1 MTSSRRRILP
11 HALLRIAAAGA
22 LAVTACDNQTASA
35 NEDLQSEA
43 DNKASSPP
51 FQEIVLN
58 QTGGDPERG
67 EAIYIAKCGGCHSV
81 DQNRIGPK
89 HRGVVGRRA
98 GGVEDYSYS
107 PALQS
112 TGIVWDAASLDE
124 WLKGPTKMVP
134 GTRMGLALSDMS
146 ERQDVIAYLTSIS
159 E

>member
-1 MTSSRRRILP
+1 MTSPRRRILP
-11 HALLRIAAAGA
+11 HALLRVVAAGA
-22 LAVTACDNQTASA
+22 LALTACDNQTASA
-35 NEDLQSEA
+35 NEDLHQA
-43 DNKASSPP
+43 HSSMPP
-51 FQEIVLN
+51 ETQLN
-58 QTGGDPERG
+58 QTAGDPDRG
-67 EAIYIAKCGGCHSV
+67 EAVYIAKCGGCHSV

-98 GGVEDYSYS
+98 GGVEEYSYS
-107 PALQS
+107 AALQS
-112 TGIVWDAASLDE
+112 SGIVWDAASLDE